1 MPDRIR
7 LRPLRVDD
15 AAEMARVLAD
25 PDLYTFIGGEP
36 PTEEDLTA
44 QYGVQ
49 ARGWPPDRSEQWIND
64 LIVLE
69 PAGEAVGY
77 VQATVPQ
84 DGGPAEI
91 AWVVGAPWQ
100 GRGFAT
106 TATRLLLE
114 RLAGLGVGEV
124 IAHIHPEHAASNAV
138 ARRCGLRPT
147 DEVVDGEV
155 RWTGSVRHG

>member
-1 MPDRIR
+1 MTAQIS

-15 AAEMARVLAD
+15 AAEMARVLAA
-25 PDLYTFIGGEP
+25 PALYTFTGGEP
-36 PTEEDLTA
+36 PTEEALA
-44 QYGVQ
+44 EQYGFQV
-49 ARGWPPDRSEQWIND
+49 RGWSPDRSERWIND

-84 DGGPAEI
+84 DGGPAEV

-114 RLAGLGVGEV
+114 RLAGLGW
-124 IAHIHPEHAASNAV
+124 
-138 ARRCGLRPT
+138 
-147 DEVVDGEV
+147 V
-155 RWTGSVRHG
+155 R